1 MNLWLEKNRRYL
13 SSSPRNTQQ
22 YRSIWI
28 HLCLAAIHC
37 LKDGSID
44 YGVVTKELMEDA
56 KRFGCKL
63 VTGSKVIR
71 IVRKDHR
78 RGEDGIVLYTTNGKN
93 YVTKYLINA
102 AGGNAVDI
110 AHSMKVAGEYTDLH
124 FRGEYWQAP
133 PEYRSLTKL
142 SIYTVPK
149 YPEYP
154 FLRSSLDNSC

>member
-1 MNLWLEKNRRYL
+1 MGLFKWLTKTIQFLEKNEVQDLEPNVR
-13 SSSPRNTQQ
+13 
-22 YRSIWI
+22 
-28 HLCLAAIHC
+28 CLAGIHC
-37 LKDGSID
+37 LKHVSID
-44 YGVVTKELMEDA
+44 YGVVTKELMEER

-71 IVRKDHR
+71 IVRRDHR
-78 RGEDGIVLYTTNGKN
+78 RGEDGIVLYTRNGKN

-133 PEYRSLTKL
+133 TEYRNLTKL
-142 SIYTVPK
+142 AFIQFQNIQN
-149 YPEYP
+149 
-154 FLRSSLDNSC
+154 FLF